1 MDAAYAGMAG
11 STKEPVMENKI
22 KAVYTIV
29 EGEKLDRP
37 MFRRVGTAFVN
48 RDASL
53 NILLDALPVSG
64 RLHVRDADLRRDDA
78 GKEVAPCN
86 A

>member
-1 MDAAYAGMAG
+1 ME
-11 STKEPVMENKI
+11 TKL

-37 MFRRVGTAFVN
+37 LFRRIGTGFVN

-53 NILLDALPVSG
+53 SIVLDALPVSG
-64 RLHVRDADLRRDDA
+64 RLHVRALDTGRADRRA
-78 GKEVAPCN
+78 EEGE
-86 A
+86 